1 MSDDLDDLVRRAMK
15 SLDDQVPSG
24 YFEDLPDRTLARLEG
39 TMQPTGTG
47 TDRDRSSGS
56 TAVPAPVNEDSGLH
70 DIRNLAQSTKQR
82 LSNKRIS
89 TGPVVPNDEDLVA
102 TSSAGWKAAVALP
115 EPAAM
120 VSLPSLD
127 ELPSKQ
133 EVLAK
138 EHAAAAV
145 ADQPAVRERFARPAA
160 PKKSRAPLAIAGV
173 LVAAAAGVAVWFAFG
188 QQSDTNSSPASGRTV
203 AAAEPAP
210 APAPVQAAAPK
221 APEPPPAPTVEPI
234 KEEPTAPPPANEQ
247 AVAAPE
253 PAKIATSPKH
263 SGSKKAQP
271 PVKTAVADKPA
282 EKPAPAPTPPVEA
295 KVETKKDLGKKGKGS
310 DENEPN
316 FDDLLKEAG
325 VDKQKKI
332 DKPKLANKELSG
344 DDFKK
349 GMNAVAGKATACY
362 KGTQGTASFKLIV
375 APSGQVS
382 KVTVT
387 GAFAGKPEADC
398 VERAV
403 RSASFPPWDGGPQ
416 TFSYSYLLAE

>member
-15 SLDDQVPSG
+15 TLDDQVPSG
-24 YFEDLPDRTLARLEG
+24 YFEDLPNRTLARLEG

-47 TDRDRSSGS
+47 TDRDRSSG
-56 TAVPAPVNEDSGLH
+56 VPPVNEDSGLH

-89 TGPVVPNDEDLVA
+89 TGPVVPNDEDQVA

-115 EPAAM
+115 EPANM
-120 VSLPSLD
+120 ISLPALD
-127 ELPSKQ
+127 ELPSKK

-138 EHAAAAV
+138 AK
-145 ADQPAVRERFARPAA
+145 PAVEAEQPELRERFSRPSA

-188 QQSDTNSSPASGRTV
+188 QQSETKSAANERTV
-203 AAAEPAP
+203 AVAAP
-210 APAPVQAAAPK
+210 APAPVQQAAAPK

-234 KEEPTAPPPANEQ
+234 KDEPAPPPADEQ
-247 AVAAPE
+247 PAATPE
-253 PAKIATSPKH
+253 PAKVAVTTSPKH
-263 SGSKKAQP
+263 AVSKKAP
-271 PVKTAVADKPA
+271 PPPQKTAEKPA
-282 EKPAPAPTPPVEA
+282 EKPAPVPET
-295 KVETKKDLGKKGKGS
+295 KVELKKDTGKKGKGS
-310 DENEPN
+310 EEGEPN

-332 DKPKLANKELSG
+332 EKPKLANKELSG

-362 KGTQGTASFKLIV
+362 KGTQGMASFKVTV
-375 APSGQVS
+375 APSGQVKS
-382 KVTVT
+382 VAVT
-387 GAFAGKPEADC
+387 GVFAGKPEADC
-398 VERAV
+398 VEKAV
-403 RSASFPPWDGGPQ
+403 RGATFPAWDGGPQ
-416 TFSYSYLLAE
+416 SFSYSYLLAE

>member
-15 SLDDQVPSG
+15 TLDDQVPSG
-24 YFEDLPDRTLARLEG
+24 YFEDLPNRTLARLEG

-47 TDRDRSSGS
+47 TDRDRSSG
-56 TAVPAPVNEDSGLH
+56 VPPVTEDSGLH

-89 TGPVVPNDEDLVA
+89 TGPVVPTDEDLIA

-120 VSLPSLD
+120 VSLPALD
-127 ELPSKQ
+127 ELPSKK

-138 EHAAAAV
+138 AK
-145 ADQPAVRERFARPAA
+145 PAVEAEQPELRERFSRPTA
-160 PKKSRAPLAIAGV
+160 PKSKSRAPLAIAGV

-188 QQSDTNSSPASGRTV
+188 QQSESKSAANERTV
-203 AAAEPAP
+203 AVAAP
-210 APAPVQAAAPK
+210 APAPVQQAAAPK
-221 APEPPPAPTVEPI
+221 APEPPPAPTVESI
-234 KEEPTAPPPANEQ
+234 KEEPAPPPADEQ
-247 AVAAPE
+247 PAAAPE
-253 PAKIATSPKH
+253 PAKVAVATSPKH
-263 SGSKKAQP
+263 SVSKKAP
-271 PVKTAVADKPA
+271 PAPPKTADKPA
-282 EKPAPAPTPPVEA
+282 EKPAPAAET
-295 KVETKKDLGKKGKGS
+295 KVEVKKDTGKKGKGG
-310 DENEPN
+310 EEGEPN

-332 DKPKLANKELSG
+332 EKPKLANSQLSG
-344 DDFKK
+344 EDFKK
-349 GMNAVAGKATACY
+349 GMNAVAGKASACY

-398 VERAV
+398 VEKAV
-403 RSASFPPWDGGPQ
+403 RSASFPAWDGGPQ
-416 TFSYSYLLAE
+416 TFSYSYLLSD